1 MLRSRSGFI
10 AGPTYEIRAIV
21 DRIGTGDA
29 FAAGLIHGLTSFKTD
44 EEALGFAVAAAA
56 LKHSIPGDWNLSTKR
71 TSWLWPGAT
80 GPAGSGDRGSGAM
93 TRDQVLDVL
102 LAGKVVAVIRMK
114 DAARLAGT
122 SEALRK
128 GGVTAIEITMT
139 VPGAVDIIREMA
151 RSKEPGMLVGAGTV
165 LDAGMAAD
173 VIGAGADF
181 VVSPITDRDTIQA
194 CRAAGVLVAPG
205 AFTPTEIVAA
215 WRAGADIVKIFPATS
230 LGPQFLRDVRGPLPQ
245 IRLMP
250 TEV

>member
-1 MLRSRSGFI
+1 
-10 AGPTYEIRAIV
+10 
-21 DRIGTGDA
+21 
-29 FAAGLIHGLTSFKTD
+29 
-44 EEALGFAVAAAA
+44 
-56 LKHSIPGDWNLSTKR
+56 
-71 TSWLWPGAT
+71 
-80 GPAGSGDRGSGAM
+80 M
-93 TRDQVLDVL
+93 TRDQVLDAL

-114 DAARLAGT
+114 DAARLAAT
-122 SEALRK
+122 AEALGK
-128 GGVTAIEITMT
+128 GGVTALEITMT
-139 VPGAVDIIREMA
+139 VPGAVDIIREMS
-151 RSKEPGMLVGAGTV
+151 RSKAPGMLVGAGTV

-181 VVSPITDRDTIQA
+181 VVSPITDRDMIQA

-250 TEV
+250 TGGVTVDNASGFLAAGACCVGIGTALVDRKAVEAGDWPALEERARRLMASLAS